1 MKGFDWK
8 RIRNGLLNNKAL
20 IQLDNFTGRLVGS
33 KSKSKSSGQE
43 ATKPTIP
50 QRPPGRPPK
59 FVTGEPVAMRDLT
72 SGELLQRNILS
83 FVAVTMAIFLANLF
97 VFSHIQHASS
107 QEQLRSAF
115 TEKLALATAPTSE
128 GDENLFLLTDGSP
141 VAYIEIPAIGV
152 SEVVVEGTDSTALR
166 GGPGHRRDTVLPGQS
181 GTSVIMGR
189 ASAFGGPF
197 GSIHTLKPGT
207 LFSVVTGQGQHTY
220 KVIGMRYAGEPEP
233 APAPQGVS
241 RLVLE
246 TARGLPYSP
255 TGVTRVDAQM
265 VSTSGTYSPSELLTG
280 IQPCYPAPPSPSP
293 SIAQTTS
300 PTPSESASSET
311 ASASPSP
318 SPSVV
323 GTTSP
328 TPSESASAGAVSA
341 SPSPSPSV
349 AQTTSPSPSVS
360 ASSGTE
366 STTQGEQTVNSP
378 STQGQGECLTPSPT
392 PTESLGAPSVSPSP
406 SVNPSGATEV
416 SEIATGSTTF
426 NSNVKAFASGARLTS
441 AQTLPLEHRALASD
455 MTTLWALVFAL
466 QFLVLVEILVIWSVG
481 RFGLRKAWVAGMPVV
496 LLASILASDQL
507 IRLLPNLT

>member
-1 MKGFDWK
+1 MTGFDWK

-20 IQLDNFTGRLVGS
+20 IQLANFTGRLVGS

-43 ATKPTIP
+43 ATKPAIP

-59 FVTGEPVAMRDLT
+59 LVTGEPVAMRDLT

-128 GDENLFLLTDGSP
+128 GDENLFLLADGSP
-141 VAYIEIPAIGV
+141 VAYIEIPSIGV

-166 GGPGHRRDTVLPGQS
+166 SGPGHRRDTVLPGQS

-255 TGVTRVDAQM
+255 SGVTRVDAQM
-265 VSTSGTYSPSELLTG
+265 VSTSATYLPSELLTG
-280 IQPCYPAPPSPSP
+280 IQPCPPAPPSPSP
-293 SIAQTTS
+293 SISPTTS
-300 PTPSESASSET
+300 PSPSESATSGST
-311 ASASPSP
+311 TASPSR
-318 SPSVV
+318 SPS
-323 GTTSP
+323 TT
-328 TPSESASAGAVSA
+328 
-341 SPSPSPSV
+341 
-349 AQTTSPSPSVS
+349 QTTSPSPSES

-366 STTQGEQTVNSP
+366 ATTEGEQTVNTP
-378 STQGQGECLTPSPT
+378 GTQGQGDCVSPTPT
-392 PTESLGAPSVSPSP
+392 PTESLGAASASPSP
-406 SVNPSGATEV
+406 SLSPSGATPV